1 MCNWPTL
8 VPGCGGAAPTPGPE
22 GEGAAQ
28 TTTSATPAVN
38 TPEEEEMVV
47 TEVSVEAE
55 VTEVSVETEVT
66 YRPAPGSALQCTKPE
81 IVSNEDN
88 CNKFWLCKE
97 VPEGSGVL
105 QVGSAAQY
113 LNISPTVK
121 WCNINH

>member
-8 VPGCGGAAPTPGPE
+8 VPGCGGAAPTPGPVA

-38 TPEEEEMVV
+38 TPEEEEEVV
-47 TEVSVEAE
+47 TEVTVEAE
-55 VTEVSVETEVT
+55 VT
-66 YRPAPGSALQCTKPE
+66 YKPAPGSVLQCTKPE
-81 IVSNEDN
+81 IVNDEDN

-105 QVGSAAQY
+105 QVKISTIFEY
-113 LNISPTVK
+113 LSVCKIVQHKSLTDR
-121 WCNINH
+121 